1 MISDIVQAL
10 AEEKKAEVV
19 ETQMSWVMVG
29 PEHTYKVKKPVDLG
43 YLDYTTLEKR
53 EFFCHREVELNRRL
67 CPEVYLGVIPII
79 EEEGK
84 FYLDGKGR
92 VAEYAVKMKSLP
104 QEKMLDVLLT
114 QDRVTPDMIDE
125 VAQKVAYFHEH
136 SSVSDTIR
144 SFGGL
149 EVIRHNT
156 QENFLQTQKYIG
168 VSILEHQ
175 YRKIKEWTEGF
186 MEQNVPLFERR
197 VRQERIKD
205 GHGDLHAAHVCFDQ
219 EIVIF
224 DCIEFNDRFRYGDV
238 ASEIAFLAMDLDHFG
253 KPSLASQFVSSYQE
267 LTLDHDLSSILNFY
281 RCYRA
286 YVRGKVNSFRL
297 DDASLPPED
306 RDRIKAEAKGY
317 FSLALSYV
325 G

>member
-10 AEEKKAEVV
+10 AEEKKAKVV

-29 PEHTYKVKKPVDLG
+29 KEYTYKVKKPVDLG
-43 YLDYTTLEKR
+43 YLDYTTLAKR

-67 CPEVYLGVIPII
+67 CPEVYLGVIPIT

-92 VAEYAVKMKSLP
+92 AVEYAVKMKSLP
-104 QEKMLDVLLT
+104 QEKMLDILLP
-114 QDRVTPDMIDE
+114 QDRVTTDMIDR

-144 SFGGL
+144 SFGDL
-149 EVIRHNT
+149 EVIRHNA

-168 VSILEHQ
+168 ASILEDQ

-186 MEQNVPLFERR
+186 MEQNIPLFERR
-197 VRQERIKD
+197 IREGKIRD

-219 EIVIF
+219 EIIIF

-253 KPSLASQFVSSYQE
+253 KPSLASRFVSSYQE
-267 LTLDHDLSSILNFY
+267 LTSDHDLSLILSFY
-281 RCYRA
+281 CCYRA
-286 YVRGKVNSFRL
+286 YVRGKVWSFRL
-297 DDASLPPED
+297 DDASLPTKD